1 MQPSCKIE
9 WIYHI
14 YMVYFIYLS
23 DLVSNILIRA
33 SSNLITIEI
42 NNNRCKLKCK
52 CSCLPLRFTQRLAN
66 NSDRSKTI
74 ANTTEAF
81 GSADIWPYFIAENT
95 WVEPVVSILASKWQQ
110 IYVCRWRLTTNKN
123 VWTAGLGLVCWNQGV
138 VCPSTFMGLRISLW
152 KEIFK
157 HRHVHS

>member
-1 MQPSCKIE
+1 MA
-9 WIYHI
+9 
-14 YMVYFIYLS
+14 YFIYLS

-33 SSNLITIEI
+33 SSNLVTIEM
-42 NNNRCKLKCK
+42 NNNQCKLKYK
-52 CSCLPLRFTQRLAN
+52 WRRLPLRFTQDLAN

-74 ANTTEAF
+74 TNTTEAF

-110 IYVCRWRLTTNKN
+110 IYVCRWCLSTKKN
-123 VWTAGLGLVCWNQGV
+123 AWTAGLDLVRWNQGV

-157 HRHVHS
+157 RRRVHS